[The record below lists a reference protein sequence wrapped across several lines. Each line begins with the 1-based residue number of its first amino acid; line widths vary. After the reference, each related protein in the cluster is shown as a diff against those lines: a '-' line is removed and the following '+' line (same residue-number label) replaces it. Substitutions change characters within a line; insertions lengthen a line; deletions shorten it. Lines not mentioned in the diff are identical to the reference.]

1 MSASAGRCP
10 RRKDSRGPAL
20 WLAGVV
26 ALALGAWAAAS
37 PALHASRNPN
47 PASGPTLARVPAQAL
62 PSGQATAK
70 AGQAAARKTVAA
82 HRVRPSGYWV
92 RVGPTR
98 DPRVLHRTAQRLA
111 ERYGV
116 VGRVRTARAVVGYR
130 VLSGPV
136 RLRSSADERRRLLA
150 ASGLVAQL
158 REQPGGE
165 FVLDFGTF
173 REAEAA
179 DQMARA
185 VRARGFVARVA
196 TVQVPEYT
204 LTVGP
209 VPERV
214 ALAVART
221 LRETGADPSLARVP

>member
-37 PALHASRNPN
+37 PRLYAPRNPAPLPY
-47 PASGPTLARVPAQAL
+47 PAVARTPVQGPSSGE
-62 PSGQATAK
+62 AK
-70 AGQAAARKTVAA
+70 AGQAAARKPAA
-82 HRVRPSGYWV
+82 LQQAASGYWV
-92 RVGPTR
+92 HVGPTR
-98 DPRVLHRTAQRLA
+98 DLQVLRRTAQRLA

-116 VGRVRTARAVVGYR
+116 VGRVRTARAVLGYR

-158 REQPGGE
+158 HEQPGGE

-179 DQMARA
+179 DRMARA

-196 TVQVPEYT
+196 PVQVPEYT

-221 LRETGADPSLARVP
+221 LRETGADLSLARVP